1 MTTIIAI
8 FLIALLISFFGTP
21 LAAKLGFFIGAVDH
35 PNARKVH
42 KKIISRCGGISIFV
56 SFICALLLSKQLI
69 NTNII
74 DQIIWDTKFIAFIG
88 GGTLIFIVGLLDDIY
103 RLNAKIKLIFQIVCA
118 SIAFYGGLRIVSI
131 HTITFTYQTLII
143 SYFITVFW
151 FVLLINAIN
160 LIDGLDGLA
169 GGIVFLTSII
179 LVFLL
184 AWQKNYLHA
193 VMFAA
198 LAGAVF
204 GFLRYNFNPAS
215 IYMGDG
221 GSYFLGYSIAGLSIL
236 GSAKMQMSAAILIP
250 LLALGVPVFDTILS
264 PIRRFIIGEKLFQ
277 PDKSHIHHKIIE
289 KGFSTRKA
297 VLLIYGISAALCIFA
312 LVVIQ
317 SQHRHSGYFLIAVAI
332 AALVVTRKLGYFE
345 YFAVDKIGGWLKD
358 ITDVTGIS
366 HARRSFLSLQIE
378 ISHSKTLEE
387 MWANACRALILLN
400 FDWACLNLG
409 NDGVEDGQ
417 SVYYTGEERRRA
429 DSKIQLINTNTHIWS
444 KSENGGPP
452 SAFYW
457 ARGNYRREEDIHRCC
472 LFKIEIPLMNGNDKN
487 YKTLILMKD
496 IKVEHLNRLTLRRV
510 EQLRSTMLKVIDWI
524 ERESSTETKLVDPI
538 PAKGIKEKEAKALK
552 ILSNKKEIKPSQSK
566 REQPIIP

>member
-184 AWQKNYLHA
+184 AWQKIIS
-193 VMFAA
+193 MPSC
-198 LAGAVF
+198 
-204 GFLRYNFNPAS
+204 LR
-215 IYMGDG
+215 
-221 GSYFLGYSIAGLSIL
+221 
-236 GSAKMQMSAAILIP
+236 
-250 LLALGVPVFDTILS
+250 LLQGQFSDFSDTIL
-264 PIRRFIIGEKLFQ
+264 IQ
-277 PDKSHIHHKIIE
+277 PQSIWE
-289 KGFSTRKA
+289 TEE
-297 VLLIYGISAALCIFA
+297 VIF
-312 LVVIQ
+312 LV
-317 SQHRHSGYFLIAVAI
+317 
-332 AALVVTRKLGYFE
+332 
-345 YFAVDKIGGWLKD
+345 
-358 ITDVTGIS
+358 
-366 HARRSFLSLQIE
+366 
-378 ISHSKTLEE
+378 
-387 MWANACRALILLN
+387 
-400 FDWACLNLG
+400 
-409 NDGVEDGQ
+409 
-417 SVYYTGEERRRA
+417 
-429 DSKIQLINTNTHIWS
+429 
-444 KSENGGPP
+444 
-452 SAFYW
+452 
-457 ARGNYRREEDIHRCC
+457 
-472 LFKIEIPLMNGNDKN
+472 IP
-487 YKTLILMKD
+487 
-496 IKVEHLNRLTLRRV
+496 
-510 EQLRSTMLKVIDWI
+510 
-524 ERESSTETKLVDPI
+524 
-538 PAKGIKEKEAKALK
+538 
-552 ILSNKKEIKPSQSK
+552 
-566 REQPIIP
+566 